1 MNPTKEPMNGISKP
15 PPPFVGEEKAWLPTI
30 ARNHKKWVGFACTEL
45 IDEQDSL
52 KAEAP
57 VASLKQLIRS
67 KCHPNIA

>member
-1 MNPTKEPMNGISKP
+1 MD
-15 PPPFVGEEKAWLPTI
+15 
-30 ARNHKKWVGFACTEL
+30 FACTEL